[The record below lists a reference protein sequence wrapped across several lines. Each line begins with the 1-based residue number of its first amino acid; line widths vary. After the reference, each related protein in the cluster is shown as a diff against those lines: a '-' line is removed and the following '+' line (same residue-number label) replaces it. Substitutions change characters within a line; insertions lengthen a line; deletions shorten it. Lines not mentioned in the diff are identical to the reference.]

1 MEKTKTTLLL
11 ISFLLLVKF
20 VSGQDS
26 LFVRLASE
34 NVKLFSPEGT
44 NFHGDGWEHIK
55 NKVQT
60 STNVLVGE
68 DHFSNEIPDFFKA
81 LANITKFDNF
91 IIEVDPYSTEI
102 IKQSF
107 DDLSEKQREQF
118 NEKYSSLFSF
128 YALKPEYELLKQMM
142 DSGANLLGSDQI
154 VMYADRLIFQEI
166 AKVTKNSTAK
176 EIYNHICEASRI
188 RLDSFMANPQ
198 NPMYFMTPEFIEQLD
213 KLEGLDLSDK
223 EDQIMADMRR
233 SVTIYKE
240 RSHKKRVKLIMHH
253 LMEVYPKWNKS
264 KNLFKYGANHL
275 TRGESFLTVFDIG
288 NLVANITE
296 SNYEESFHIMII
308 GESGML
314 GAPFESFPPTPVNIE
329 TGFYLTYLKPFFKIT
344 EGEQWHLFDLLP
356 LRKAVNKKQLKIE
369 NLNLLRVIKGYDAL
383 VIIPEVTAAG
393 F

>member
-1 MEKTKTTLLL
+1 MQIIKITIFLFTWFFL
-11 ISFLLLVKF
+11 IKPAAA
-20 VSGQDS
+20 QDS
-26 LFVRLASE
+26 LFLSLASA
-34 NVKLFSPEGT
+34 NVKLFSPNGK
-44 NFHGDGWEHIK
+44 NFQGDGWEHIMQ
-55 NKVQT
+55 KVRT
-60 STNVLVGE
+60 SANVLVGE

-81 LANITKFDNF
+81 LANSTKFDNF

-102 IKQSF
+102 IKKSF
-107 DDLSEKQREQF
+107 HDLNDKQREQF
-118 NEKYSSLFSF
+118 NKDYSHLFSF

-154 VMYADRLIFQEI
+154 VMYADRLIFQKIVKETKNPI
-166 AKVTKNSTAK
+166 AKD
-176 EIYNHICEASRI
+176 IYKHINEASRI
-188 RLDSFMANPQ
+188 HLDSFFSNPQ

-213 KLEGLDLSDK
+213 KLDNLDLSVE
-223 EDQIMADMRR
+223 EDIIIEDMRR

-253 LMEVYPKWNKS
+253 LMEVYPKWNNS

-275 TRGESFLTVFDIG
+275 TRGESFLTVYDIG

-296 SNYEESFHIMII
+296 SNYEESFHIMIL

-314 GAPFESFPPTPVNIE
+314 GSPFKSFPPTPVNIE
-329 TGFYLTYLKPFFKIT
+329 TGFYLTYLKPFFEIT

-356 LRKAVNKKQLKIE
+356 LRKAVNKNQLKID

-383 VIIPEVTAAG
+383 VIIPEVSAAG